1 MQRIVNQALKRYS
14 EDRIAMVDYALESGG
29 VCALSALCRAGPH
42 AGRPSGSAGAA
53 KVLGEW
59 GLRSAQITHNKG
71 KGRSLEKSG

>member
-1 MQRIVNQALKRYS
+1 MCSLPFAERVPVQ
-14 EDRIAMVDYALESGG
+14 GG
-29 VCALSALCRAGPH
+29 PLA
-42 AGRPSGSAGAA
+42 SAGAA